1 MMKLLE
7 GKVAIVTGAG
17 RGLGREEALELARQG
32 AKVVVNDVGGGFDG
46 KGEHHGPADEVVEEI
61 RKMGGEAVPSYESV
75 SSFEGAKKI
84 VETALENF
92 GKLDILVNN
101 AGILRDRMIFNMTE
115 EEWDDV
121 INVHLK
127 GTFNCTRH
135 ACAYWREQHKA
146 GKPVSGRI
154 INTASDAGLLYNP
167 GQSNYGAAKAG
178 IVAFTLIVAKEMEKY
193 GVTANVIVPLA
204 RTRLTTEATPSM
216 APLMSTPEE
225 MEKRFG
231 FDILS
236 PANAAPLVA
245 YLASDLA
252 AGITGRVI
260 RIVGGT
266 VWVLDGWR
274 SLQKASKKGKWSVE
288 ELAEVLPSLLEKMPP
303 PQDLR
308 SLLVEELGLF

>member
-1 MMKLLE
+1 MGLLG

-17 RGLGREEALELARQG
+17 RGLGREEALELARHG

-61 RKMGGEAVPSYESV
+61 RRMGGEAVPNYESV
-75 SSFEGAKKI
+75 SDFEGARRI
-84 VETALENF
+84 VEEAVESF
-92 GKLDILVNN
+92 GRLDILVNN
-101 AGILRDRMIFNMTE
+101 AGILRDRMIFNMSE
-115 EEWDDV
+115 EEWDAV

-146 GKPVSGRI
+146 GKPISGRI

-231 FDILS
+231 FDVLA
-236 PANAAPLVA
+236 PGNAAPLVA
-245 YLASDLA
+245 FLASDQA
-252 AGITGRVI
+252 SGITGKVI

-274 SLQKASKKGKWSVE
+274 SPQKASKKGRWSAE
-288 ELAEVLPSLLEKMPP
+288 ELARVLPELLKKVPP
-303 PQDLR
+303 PQDLP
-308 SLLVEELGLF
+308 SLLAEELGLP